1 MKFALCV
8 LVCFAAGCAGGV
20 TQIKK
25 LDVKEVTMVSRG
37 SQPVSICVKKDA
49 KAVEQTCYELDRPL
63 MVPKYQSPR

>member
-25 LDVKEVTMVSRG
+25 LDVKEVTMVSQG
-37 SQPVSICVKKDA
+37 NLPVSICVKKDA

-63 MVPKYQSPR
+63 IAPKYRSTR